1 MKPLEV
7 ARVEVLTAMPRLP
20 LSTVDAANATGRI
33 TSAAAVA
40 REFIPPFDNSAMD
53 GFAVVASDCADVP
66 VTLAIN
72 EDVAAGS
79 VPLKRVDPG
88 TATRIMTGAPIPE
101 GANAVVRVEDTESD
115 DHDNVAILDQVAEG
129 KNIRVRGGDVSPGD
143 VIVEAG
149 VRLSARHAATLASAG
164 VDPVCADLPTVALMS
179 TGDELV
185 DHSTRD
191 LPPGTI
197 RDSNRVLLR
206 ALLTELAVPF
216 IDLGIVGDD
225 PDDLRS
231 AYDRAADEADM
242 IISTG
247 GVSMGDYDYVK
258 QVLGELGSVE
268 FWKVAMQPGKPFAF
282 GSINGVPL
290 FGLPGNPVS
299 TFVSFEQFV
308 RPAILHMMGAT
319 NVFRTRIVGTMGEDV
334 RTHEAKTVFL
344 RVLLALDRNA
354 RFIAVQSGGQGSHMH
369 SSLANADAFAVV
381 PEGVGRLS
389 AGDDVML
396 EMFRWPEGRSVD
408 E

>member
-1 MKPLEV
+1 MKPLDE
-7 ARVEVLTAMPRLP
+7 ARTEVLAAMPQLP
-20 LSTVDAANATGRI
+20 SDTVDPGSATGRV
-33 TSAAAVA
+33 TSVAAVA
-40 REFIPPFDNSAMD
+40 AEFIPPFDNSAMD
-53 GFAVVASDCADVP
+53 GFAVVASDCEEGP

-72 EDVAAGS
+72 EDIAAGS
-79 VPLKRVDPG
+79 VPLKAVVPG
-88 TATRIMTGAPIPE
+88 TATRIMTGAPMPD
-101 GANAVVRVEDTESD
+101 GANAVVRVEDTEVD
-115 DHDNVAILDQVAEG
+115 GRGTVTILAGVTKG
-129 KNIRVRGGDVSPGD
+129 KNVRLRGGDMSPGD
-143 VIVEAG
+143 VIVDAG
-149 VRLSARHAATLASAG
+149 VRLSARHVATLASAG
-164 VDPVCADLPTVALMS
+164 VDPVVADLPTVALMS
-179 TGDELV
+179 TGDEIV
-185 DHSTRD
+185 DHSTRN
-191 LPPGTI
+191 LAPGTI

-206 ALLTELAVPF
+206 ALLTELGVPF

-225 PDDLRS
+225 PDEL
-231 AYDRAADEADM
+231 RAAYHEAANDADT

-268 FWKVAMQPGKPFAF
+268 FWTVAMQPGKPFAF

-319 NVFRTRIVGTMGEDV
+319 NVLRTRIVGTMGEDV
-334 RTHEAKTVFL
+334 RTHDAKTVFL
-344 RVLLALDRNA
+344 RVLLAQDTNGT
-354 RFIAVQSGGQGSHMH
+354 FVAVQSGGQGSHMH

-381 PEGVGRLS
+381 PEGVGTLS

-396 EMFRWPEGRSVD
+396 EMFRWPEGRSID